1 MKHSFSA
8 ALVTALAAGI
18 IAGCGQKVELG
29 GSKKGPRFRFAP
41 ITRADI
47 VRTVEATG
55 MVTPRNSP
63 NGIPVGAQVNGKII
77 KLFVDYNSVVT
88 NGQVVA
94 LIDPQVY
101 EANYKS
107 AVAQLHA
114 NEANVEVRI
123 AALKSCEAELKLAEK
138 TFGRKKAL
146 VEKNSLESLRADYK
160 ESEQRCQKL
169 SGELKAALARVSD
182 LTREAARL
190 KEALKGIGDEE
201 ASQAKADVSDAKAV
215 LEDDRESVRPDETL
229 DILDAKALLDAN
241 EDENSS
247 PVIKQAADAKAKRDA
262 AAEAAKNRPK
272 TPEEILREKRPS
284 HYVVQEGDTLYKIA
298 MRFYGRSSVW
308 SRIRDANKAVISTD
322 GRGRAGQKLV
332 LPND

>member
-1 MKHSFSA
+1 MMKTMK
-8 ALVTALAAGI
+8 TAL
-18 IAGCGQKVELG
+18 
-29 GSKKGPRFRFAP
+29 
-41 ITRADI
+41 
-47 VRTVEATG
+47 TVMMLTTLTAC
-55 MVTPRNSP
+55 
-63 NGIPVGAQVNGKII
+63 
-77 KLFVDYNSVVT
+77 DYS
-88 NGQVVA
+88 
-94 LIDPQVY
+94 
-101 EANYKS
+101 
-107 AVAQLHA
+107 
-114 NEANVEVRI
+114 EVRSRDRERANRTYRAAMGDYQSGRI
-123 AALKSCEAELKLAEK
+123 AQAIKALKEVCAEDPANGSARFQLACLLQDHEKDFLGAYLAFLEFLNQHPESEKAHLAAERIKDCEKDVAAKLANK
-138 TFGRKKAL
+138 YGLNQAL

-322 GRGRAGQKLV
+322 GRVRAGQKLV